1 MGIVCAGY
9 NAARDLTTV
18 IKSMLFYRKN
28 VIHFHLIVDSISL
41 PTLNTLLETWDLPAG
56 KFVQISVRA
65 PIGYIKQLEFNL
77 VA

>member
-41 PTLNTLLETWDLPAG
+41 PILNTLLETWDLPAG
-56 KFVQISVRA
+56 KIGHISGRA
-65 PIGYIKQLEFNL
+65 SIEYL
-77 VA
+77 

>member
-1 MGIVCAGY
+1 MIHVGIVCAGY

-41 PTLNTLLETWDLPAG
+41 PILNTLLETWDLPAG
-56 KFVQISVRA
+56 EFFVYISVRA
-65 PIGYIKQLEFNL
+65 PIENI
-77 VA
+77 

>member
-41 PTLNTLLETWDLPAG
+41 PILNTLLETWDLPAG
-56 KFVQISVRA
+56 KFGHISVRA
-65 PIGYIKQLEFNL
+65 PIYK
-77 VA
+77 VVRV